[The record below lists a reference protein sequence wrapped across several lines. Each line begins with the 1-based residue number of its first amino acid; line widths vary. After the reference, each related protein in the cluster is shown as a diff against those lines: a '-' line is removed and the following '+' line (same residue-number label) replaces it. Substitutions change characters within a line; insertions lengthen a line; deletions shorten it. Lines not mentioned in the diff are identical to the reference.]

1 MVFTMPRIVPLALA
15 LAVPAVAQV
24 TEIQPGQTY
33 QAGTRGGVTSLG
45 VSFVIPEEWTG
56 TNPQGADVFFMASE
70 TRPGL
75 ILVAGDEIGSMQ
87 EAIGL
92 LSEPLDIDGTNVLQ
106 PVADPVVE
114 DGELTQTYR
123 LVVDGQELTGEAH
136 VFVSPHGIGLAYVAI
151 GPADLADYYWALA
164 TELAGS
170 TRLTT
175 PVAQPRAA
183 GGSDGGWDALVRG
196 YKLHYITSSMG
207 YSNQEEIDLCTDG
220 SFAKTGDGGAFG
232 GGVSA
237 AWQDG
242 GSGQWA
248 ISNGRLLL
256 TYPDGQVESYDFS
269 LDDTKLLLNGY
280 RYFRVAT
287 DRCR

>member
-1 MVFTMPRIVPLALA
+1 
-15 LAVPAVAQV
+15 
-24 TEIQPGQTY
+24 
-33 QAGTRGGVTSLG
+33 
-45 VSFVIPEEWTG
+45 
-56 TNPQGADVFFMASE
+56 
-70 TRPGL
+70 
-75 ILVAGDEIGSMQ
+75 
-87 EAIGL
+87 
-92 LSEPLDIDGTNVLQ
+92 
-106 PVADPVVE
+106 
-114 DGELTQTYR
+114 
-123 LVVDGQELTGEAH
+123 
-136 VFVSPHGIGLAYVAI
+136 
-151 GPADLADYYWALA
+151 
-164 TELAGS
+164 
-170 TRLTT
+170 
-175 PVAQPRAA
+175 
-183 GGSDGGWDALVRG
+183 
-196 YKLHYITSSMG
+196 MG